1 MNQLLKNILAIA
13 GLILFLPGIS
23 NGQDSTNKLIEALI
37 KSTGE
42 ISSFE
47 VQALIKVDVEFINI
61 KDREVKIIYEA
72 PDKFSFEGKGL
83 ILMPKNGVQM
93 EYMSLLNNN
102 YTAIGAGNEDLG
114 DVKTEIVKI
123 IPESI
128 ESDIILA
135 QLWIDPLTPRVV
147 RMKTFT
153 KSSGSYVIN
162 FEYGGNEP
170 RLPSRLEVTF
180 EIKNMS
186 IPVKMMNDFA
196 MDPASA
202 GDSIPDQAKVIVEY
216 KDYNISYK

>member
-1 MNQLLKNILAIA
+1 MKQLVKYVLA
-13 GLILFLPGIS
+13 GLSLALIALPGYTQESINS
-23 NGQDSTNKLIEALI
+23 LIEELK

-47 VQALIKVDVEFINI
+47 VKALIKVDVEFINI

-93 EYMSLLNNN
+93 EYMSLLNDN
-102 YTAIGAGNEDLG
+102 YTAIGAGTEQIDQI
-114 DVKTEIVKI
+114 KAEIVKI

-135 QLWIDPLTPRVV
+135 QLWIDPGFPRIL

-153 KSSGSYVIN
+153 RSSGSYVID
-162 FEYGGNEP
+162 FDYGVGEP
-170 RLPSRLEVTF
+170 RLPSRLVVTF

-196 MDPASA
+196 LDPAMS
-202 GDSIPDQAKVIVEY
+202 GDSVPDKAKVIIEY
-216 KDYNISYK
+216 SDYNIRYK